1 MRFSLFVF
9 VICSITACSN
19 RESVISD
26 IQKIKSRKIAFPT
39 LYNAQNSNI
48 NNENKRPINLVI
60 YYDSLECSHC
70 RISHLVDMKDIVE
83 ISHLYE
89 QFDVLFIFA
98 PAKKDMRHLWLSVK
112 KHEYENKIYIDST
125 CNFLKYNPHIPSKSQ
140 YHSFL
145 LDRNNDV
152 VLVGNPLASDAM
164 WDLFRKTLDNMLAHD
179 GVYVPDK

>member
-1 MRFSLFVF
+1 MRFSLF
-9 VICSITACSN
+9 
-19 RESVISD
+19 
-26 IQKIKSRKIAFPT
+26 
-39 LYNAQNSNI
+39 
-48 NNENKRPINLVI
+48 
-60 YYDSLECSHC
+60 
-70 RISHLVDMKDIVE
+70 
-83 ISHLYE
+83 E

-152 VLVGNPLASDAM
+152 VLVV
-164 WDLFRKTLDNMLAHD
+164 FRKTLDNMLAHD